1 MRINENNYVDKA
13 EKVIKELA
21 EESKQRNRGRVD
33 MVTTSKLRNLLA
45 MTADIY
51 NQVLTWQSESCD
63 DLYKD
68 KHKVEV
74 DLAAERDKANAYQ
87 RENEILIRKID
98 SSLTVEEL
106 LRHLSKGGG
115 NSVVIGIK

>member
-51 NQVLTWQSESCD
+51 NQVLTWQSETLSDELNGRIDICGFV
-63 DLYKD
+63 LSM
-68 KHKVEV
+68 
-74 DLAAERDKANAYQ
+74 NADAMTV
-87 RENEILIRKID
+87 REK
-98 SSLTVEEL
+98 
-106 LRHLSKGGG
+106 
-115 NSVVIGIK
+115 

>member
-51 NQVLTWQSESCD
+51 NQVLTWQSETLSD
-63 DLYKD
+63 ELTEEIVRTFIERIVIEE
-68 KHKVEV
+68 KVLRQM
-74 DLAAERDKANAYQ
+74 LA
-87 RENEILIRKID
+87 
-98 SSLTVEEL
+98 
-106 LRHLSKGGG
+106 G
-115 NSVVIGIK
+115 